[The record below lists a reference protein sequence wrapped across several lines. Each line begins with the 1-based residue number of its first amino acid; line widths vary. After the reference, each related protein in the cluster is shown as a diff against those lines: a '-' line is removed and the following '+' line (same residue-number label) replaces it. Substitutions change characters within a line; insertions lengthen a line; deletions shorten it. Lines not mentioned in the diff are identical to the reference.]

1 MAGEG
6 LIKRIGVGVP
16 RRITIATT
24 TLVKAGPGVLYRIII
39 GTTAAGAITVYDALT
54 AASGA
59 EKVVLKASISEGS
72 YALGMVFQTGL
83 TIVTGGAS
91 DITVIYG

>member
-16 RRITIATT
+16 KRITTATT
-24 TLVKAGPGVLYRIII
+24 TLVKAGPGVLHRIII

-59 EKVVLKASISEGS
+59 EKVVLKASIPEGS
-72 YALGMVFQTGL
+72 YTLGIIFQTGL
-83 TIVTGGAS
+83 TVVTAGAS
-91 DITVIYG
+91 DITVIYE